1 MKPLQSE
8 TEAFNTLLFNSF
20 QFKNRAKSLRGEKNV
35 ESRGKGASNRRQGD
49 VDDKRKAHRKRRRRR
64 RRRNTSLNAKENNV
78 TWQRESDNVN
88 GKKERRSSGFVWRIM
103 HVERRR
109 RMFLKHVRHALDG
122 SLTELWRYHNLSL
135 SFYLFLFLFLPPS
148 IRHGATPVPLCHDRE
163 ANVPLDRFV

>member
-49 VDDKRKAHRKRRRRR
+49 VDDKRKAHRKRRRR